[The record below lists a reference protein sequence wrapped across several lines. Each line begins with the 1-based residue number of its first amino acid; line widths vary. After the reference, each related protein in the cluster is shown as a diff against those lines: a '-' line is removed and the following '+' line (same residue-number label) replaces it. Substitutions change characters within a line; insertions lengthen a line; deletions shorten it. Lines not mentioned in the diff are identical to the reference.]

1 MVICRLKFREA
12 VRMNLR
18 RTWDA
23 EAVARQILTH
33 LFTSTGE
40 ARPTAN
46 LRAFAS
52 LYSCQPPSLPSPR
65 LGWPLG
71 MAKPPLPWR
80 EIDDKTPVEYVQENP
95 KKIGSNAFDFY
106 EKYKKSKTFGEAKAN
121 GARAEDFRFDYAK
134 GLLKIHF
141 INAPK
146 VSKGLENKGP
156 TRKSK
161 PEPRPKQEPK
171 LDAKT
176 LMKAD
181 LEAAKDKVA
190 PFPTF
195 ARSSGADS
203 PKLPRSMAV
212 GPLGSLPSRARKV
225 PEETE
230 GATLAAAGA
239 PGKKSPGSKSPKSPK
254 SPPGSKADPKEPVS
268 TPVKRKADGQPEESK
283 DTRENKKA
291 KKDKSRSKSSGN
303 SASSSPRRAKAN
315 SVVGQP
321 GSKSPA
327 GSKAD
332 SKATASSATK
342 RKAEAPLKEKKEK
355 KDKRDKKDKKDKKEK
370 RHEKQEKKHK
380 KEKREKRRLTGK
392 SSPTKAGEAS
402 TKVGQVSKSSKD
414 RTRKGINISFGLAK
428 LLKNSQGKTKG
439 ALSKK
444 SSANGKKSSDNGSK
458 QDADGLWVR
467 TGDGKTCTSKYIGVI
482 KSQNRGYRVQF
493 NHAYLGIC
501 ETEQEAARMYAKA
514 RKEFEESGR
523 SPQMNASRAPRASN
537 LGRLIPPDHDKEELQ
552 KKAREVDRK
561 NDSQQRQDGKDGAAV
576 QTDHKK
582 EELQKKVREP
592 ERKNDSQQRQDGKD
606 GTAVPTDQ
614 KKEELQK
621 KAREVERKN
630 DSQQRQEDVPD
641 AGAVAPDH
649 DKEELQKKIRELER
663 QNESQQRQIQALEAE
678 KELAAPAPAP
688 VQEFVAPAPIP
699 PPRPEAGYAAEFFNT
714 TNSTEGSH
722 VLGWIGDGGG
732 WEPGGEPPRNAPL
745 PPIPPG
751 DTEPPGPCG
760 PMCRCGQVVSKAS
773 EVEKPWIADEVR
785 RQAILAAIER
795 FQSHPGVERRGKVS
809 RQNRFEPAAPE
820 KMNRALTSEPSR
832 TQYTREVRVLR

>member
-1 MVICRLKFREA
+1 
-12 VRMNLR
+12 
-18 RTWDA
+18 
-23 EAVARQILTH
+23 
-33 LFTSTGE
+33 
-40 ARPTAN
+40 
-46 LRAFAS
+46 
-52 LYSCQPPSLPSPR
+52 
-65 LGWPLG
+65 

-156 TRKSK
+156 TRKAKPDPRAK
-161 PEPRPKQEPK
+161 PEPKP
-171 LDAKT
+171 DAKT

-230 GATLAAAGA
+230 GANLAAAGA

-254 SPPGSKADPKEPVS
+254 SPPGSKADPKEPAS

-283 DTRENKKA
+283 DTKENKKA
-291 KKDKSRSKSSGN
+291 KKEKSKSKSSGN

-321 GSKSPA
+321 GSKSPG

-342 RKAEAPLKEKKEK
+342 RKADLPLKEKKEK

-370 RHEKQEKKHK
+370 RHGKLEKKHK

-402 TKVGQVSKSSKD
+402 STKAGQVSKSSKD

-444 SSANGKKSSDNGSK
+444 SSANGKDKKSSDHGSK

-467 TGDGKTCTSKYIGVI
+467 TGDGKTCTSKYVGVI
-482 KSQNRGYRVQF
+482 KSQSRGYRVQF
-493 NHAYLGIC
+493 NHAYLGTC
-501 ETEQEAARMYAKA
+501 ETEQ
-514 RKEFEESGR
+514 
-523 SPQMNASRAPRASN
+523 
-537 LGRLIPPDHDKEELQ
+537 
-552 KKAREVDRK
+552 
-561 NDSQQRQDGKDGAAV
+561 
-576 QTDHKK
+576 
-582 EELQKKVREP
+582 
-592 ERKNDSQQRQDGKD
+592 
-606 GTAVPTDQ
+606 
-614 KKEELQK
+614 
-621 KAREVERKN
+621 
-630 DSQQRQEDVPD
+630 
-641 AGAVAPDH
+641 
-649 DKEELQKKIRELER
+649 
-663 QNESQQRQIQALEAE
+663 
-678 KELAAPAPAP
+678 
-688 VQEFVAPAPIP
+688 
-699 PPRPEAGYAAEFFNT
+699 
-714 TNSTEGSH
+714 
-722 VLGWIGDGGG
+722 
-732 WEPGGEPPRNAPL
+732 
-745 PPIPPG
+745 
-751 DTEPPGPCG
+751 
-760 PMCRCGQVVSKAS
+760 
-773 EVEKPWIADEVR
+773 
-785 RQAILAAIER
+785 
-795 FQSHPGVERRGKVS
+795 
-809 RQNRFEPAAPE
+809 
-820 KMNRALTSEPSR
+820 
-832 TQYTREVRVLR
+832 